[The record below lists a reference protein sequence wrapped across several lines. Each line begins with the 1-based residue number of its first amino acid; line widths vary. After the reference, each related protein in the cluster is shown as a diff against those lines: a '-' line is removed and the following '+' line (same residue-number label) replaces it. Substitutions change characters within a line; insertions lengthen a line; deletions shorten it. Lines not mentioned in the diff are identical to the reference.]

1 MQAVGDRSALI
12 ARAFLL
18 EWFTVAWMVVEAA
31 VALSAGIAAHSITLV
46 AFGADSVIELISAFV
61 LLWRLRVEVRL
72 GRAFSEAAEQRAAR
86 IGGALL
92 FALAAYVV
100 ASAAWS
106 LWTRQGETFSPLGLA
121 VSLVAIPTMY
131 VLAKAKIRIAERLGS
146 RALRAD
152 AAESL
157 TCGYLSA
164 VVVIGLLA
172 DLAFRAWWVD
182 GATSLAIVSFLVK
195 EGREAWSG
203 DDCCGD

>member
-1 MQAVGDRSALI
+1 VQAVGDRSALI